1 MGDQAGSSVG
11 TLRNPQTILANGGC
25 SYNANVYENGQEF
38 HPVLATHG
46 EQKCVKCSCK
56 VRIFV
61 FFLGFC
67 SKIDRKTAFVYEIS
81 SKSRLLRN
89 EYFSKC
95 QISKQSEQFCLSSV
109 GRESFE
115 LSQMTARGAA
125 SLATKRHLH
134 C

>member
-56 VRIFV
+56 VRIFACFFV
-61 FFLGFC
+61 F
-67 SKIDRKTAFVYEIS
+67 DRKSIEKQLCLQIFVPIEPT
-81 SKSRLLRN
+81 
-89 EYFSKC
+89 
-95 QISKQSEQFCLSSV
+95 QI
-109 GRESFE
+109 
-115 LSQMTARGAA
+115 
-125 SLATKRHLH
+125 
-134 C
+134 